1 MTRTRNI
8 PTQTKT
14 KGRTVFEYILLTVC
28 LLLLALRTT
37 YTEGPNPQSSS
48 QPINLGDNLY
58 SITLSLI
65 ILISFALWLVSGVF
79 SKNFTYR
86 PKITEL
92 AFLLFI
98 LAAIIST
105 TVASNKR
112 DAITDSVVVL
122 SPIVMAL
129 LLIRILD
136 STSKIRLV
144 LVFIAALAIVTA
156 FQCTYQ
162 TVVEN
167 EAWIYRYQNDPNS
180 ILGPLGIEPGTLN
193 HMMLEHRILS
203 KDVKGFFTTS
213 NSAGSF
219 TMLALF
225 GAAALFLT
233 ELKKLKSNPENI
245 TPLITTALAA
255 LAVLAGLLLTKSKG
269 AILAAIIASAMF
281 AIWLALGKKLFAHR
295 FKLLILSIILI
306 IIITSAT
313 ITYGIKHDRLPGGN
327 SMLVRW
333 QYWKTAAK
341 IYADHPI
348 TGIGPGNFVFHY
360 PKYKDSAAL
369 ETISDPHNFALA
381 FLTQYGPLGLAA
393 FVLLILTALLRPALK
408 KPPLDPHE
416 TEESNNIPKKT
427 AIAISI
433 TVVLGLLIIRPLI
446 MPIGIDGDTGLAAF
460 EIFTSFITPVVAFA
474 IALWLLRPATN
485 TPKENNT
492 NIYMATLFCG
502 IVGFLIHNLIDFA
515 IFEPGVMTTFWMT
528 VACLVALYRIQQKEK
543 PKFPPPLL
551 PKLISTITAI
561 LIVAVVINHAL
572 APVAKT
578 TAKTRRALS
587 NFLSAHQLLD
597 EAAKED
603 PLDPAPLNLNAKL
616 YRQHYEQTGKNQ
628 PILLEKAVECLQ
640 KAIQRNITDFKN
652 HEALSDIC
660 NSLADIS
667 TSNNKNIWLNKALDS
682 IQKAIERY
690 PGLGRL
696 HFKLAQTAE
705 KLNDKTLA
713 LEEYKKTVRI
723 EDNFR
728 DLFATMYPNRQIVSR
743 LGKKQYNTAKNK
755 IEKLTKPK

>member
-1 MTRTRNI
+1 MTRTKNI
-8 PTQTKT
+8 PTPTKT
-14 KGRTVFEYILLTVC
+14 KARTVFEYVLLTVC
-28 LLLLALRTT
+28 LLLLAIRTT
-37 YTEGPNPQSSS
+37 YTEGPNPQSTG
-48 QPINLGDNLY
+48 QTINLGDNLY
-58 SITLSLI
+58 SLTLSLI
-65 ILISFALWLVSGVF
+65 ILLSFTLWLVCGVF
-79 SKNFTYR
+79 SRNFSYR

-92 AFLLFI
+92 AFVLFI

-112 DAITDSVVVL
+112 NAITDSVVVL
-122 SPIVMAL
+122 SPVVMAL

-136 STSKIRLV
+136 STTKIRLV

-180 ILGPLGIEPGTLN
+180 ILGPLGVEPGTLN

-219 TMLALF
+219 TLLALF

-245 TPLITTALAA
+245 PALITTALAA
-255 LAVLAGLLLTKSKG
+255 LAVLAGLILTKSKG
-269 AILAAIIASAMF
+269 AILATIIASAMF

-295 FKLLILSIILI
+295 FKLLILSIILV

-313 ITYGIKHDRLPGGN
+313 ITYGIKNDRLPGGN

-341 IYADHPI
+341 IYKERPI
-348 TGIGPGNFVFHY
+348 TGIGPGNFVFLY
-360 PKYKDSAAL
+360 PKHKDPAAL
-369 ETISDPHNFALA
+369 ETISAPHNFALA

-393 FVLLILTALLRPALK
+393 FALLILTALLPPAF
-408 KPPLDPHE
+408 KPPLDTHE
-416 TEESNNIPKKT
+416 TKESNNVSNKT
-427 AIAISI
+427 AIAISAAI
-433 TVVLGLLIIRPLI
+433 ALGLLIIRPLI
-446 MPIGIDGDTGLAAF
+446 MPIGADGDTSLATF
-460 EIFTSFITPVVAFA
+460 EIFTSYITPVVAFA
-474 IALWLLRPATN
+474 IALWLLRPAAK

-492 NIYMATLFCG
+492 NIYMAALFCG
-502 IVGFLIHNLIDFA
+502 IIGFLIHNLIDFA
-515 IFEPGVMTTFWMT
+515 IFEPGVMTTFWMV
-528 VACLVALYRIQQKEK
+528 VACLIALNRIRNKQDQ

-551 PKLISTITAI
+551 PKLIPAI
-561 LIVAVVINHAL
+561 MAIIIVAVVINHAL

-578 TAKTRRALS
+578 TDKTSRAL
-587 NFLSAHQLLD
+587 NNLLSAHQLLD

-616 YRQHYEQTGKNQ
+616 YLQHFQQTGKNQ
-628 PILLEKAVECLQ
+628 PILLERAVECLQ
-640 KAIQRNITDFKN
+640 KAIQRNNTDFKI
-652 HEALSDIC
+652 HESLSDIS

-667 TSNNKNIWLNKALDS
+667 TGNNKKTWLNKALDS
-682 IQKAIERY
+682 IQNAIERY

-696 HFKLAQTAE
+696 HFKLAKTAE
-705 KLNDKTLA
+705 KLNDKNLA
-713 LEEYKKTVRI
+713 LDEYKKTVEI

-728 DLFATMYPNRQIVSR
+728 ELFAIMYPDRQIVSR

-755 IEKLTKPK
+755 IEKLTRPN